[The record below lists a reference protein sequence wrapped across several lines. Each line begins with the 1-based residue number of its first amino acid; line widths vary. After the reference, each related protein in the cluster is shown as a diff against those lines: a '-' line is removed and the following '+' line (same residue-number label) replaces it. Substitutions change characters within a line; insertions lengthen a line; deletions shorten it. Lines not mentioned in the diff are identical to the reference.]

1 MFVDPV
7 NPVQLGILDYF
18 DVVKKPMDFGTISE
32 KLKFNEYRELQEFI
46 DDVNLVFYNWKL
58 YNGENNIYGIAANQ
72 LQAMFIK
79 QWEKLG
85 FDYYK

>member
-32 KLKFNEYRELQEFI
+32 KLKFNEYTELQEFI
-46 DDVNLVFYNWKL
+46 DDVNLVFYN
-58 YNGENNIYGIAANQ
+58 
-72 LQAMFIK
+72 
-79 QWEKLG
+79 
-85 FDYYK
+85 